1 MTRSPVLVALLVCG
15 VACGGDDPATSLGDA
30 AADGP
35 SDTGSTGDSSAT
47 DTGLA
52 ADTGATD
59 TATDTGS
66 PGDGAPDADP
76 WGVGYPAGPYGINAG
91 QVLANLDWEGY
102 VNDKADAVSTT
113 KPFVPTSLDKERRKG
128 RYGVLH
134 VAEFL

>member
-1 MTRSPVLVALLVCG
+1 MSRHHVLAALLVCG
-15 VACGGDDPATSLGDA
+15 VACGGGDPATTGGDA
-30 AADGP
+30 VADGAP
-35 SDTGSTGDSSAT
+35 SDTGAGDSTAD
-47 DTGLA
+47 DTGLVA
-52 ADTGATD
+52 DTGADTGATD
-59 TATDTGS
+59 TGS
-66 PGDGAPDADP
+66 VGDGAPDADP